1 MNADCYWYTQKIC
14 ETSTIYITIRNE
26 LAVKLV
32 LQSIAC
38 KKCIYPYNYM
48 LEAVKTSFFCTK
60 NVGVGG
66 QTKQLIDCSLSKIRM
81 QDVERLLIRTDKLL
95 CYTLM
100 INFDE
105 QWLIIGRLDQY
116 GVDKFGFT
124 IIIEWIKKD

>member
-1 MNADCYWYTQKIC
+1 MNADCYWHTQKIC

-105 QWLIIGRLDQY
+105 Q
-116 GVDKFGFT
+116 
-124 IIIEWIKKD
+124 

>member
-1 MNADCYWYTQKIC
+1 
-14 ETSTIYITIRNE
+14 
-26 LAVKLV
+26 
-32 LQSIAC
+32 
-38 KKCIYPYNYM
+38 
-48 LEAVKTSFFCTK
+48 
-60 NVGVGG
+60 
-66 QTKQLIDCSLSKIRM
+66 M

-116 GVDKFGFT
+116 GVDKLGFT